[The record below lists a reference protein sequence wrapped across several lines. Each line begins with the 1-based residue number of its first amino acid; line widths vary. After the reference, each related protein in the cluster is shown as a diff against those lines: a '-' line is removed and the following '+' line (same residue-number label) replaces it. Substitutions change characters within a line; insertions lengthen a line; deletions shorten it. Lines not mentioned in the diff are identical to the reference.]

1 LVWDSEPVRDVFLVI
16 NGSGILSN
24 AFVHPAFKDL
34 LKTRHVAYMTYD
46 KPGIHAPFDDPAKVQ
61 RDYATLERYTVGDG
75 VECATHA
82 LQWAREKLGPSVR
95 LHVRAHSEGALVA
108 LYTYESLLEHDTE
121 TAQSIVTF
129 VLSGLALDPIDGILE
144 HQLTVAPDGAR
155 LRRSLASCDWAVLRE
170 HLGISC
176 AYIDDAKKRPSGRAM
191 FERLAARAPSARF
204 VVFQGTDDWNTPVE
218 PVRAL
223 EAWNAS
229 KGHLD
234 MAFHYYQ
241 GGHGGSDAVRVEIT
255 QLLRSLTSE

>member
-1 LVWDSEPVRDVFLVI
+1 
-16 NGSGILSN
+16 
-24 AFVHPAFKDL
+24 
-34 LKTRHVAYMTYD
+34 
-46 KPGIHAPFDDPAKVQ
+46 
-61 RDYATLERYTVGDG
+61 
-75 VECATHA
+75 
-82 LQWAREKLGPSVR
+82 
-95 LHVRAHSEGALVA
+95 
-108 LYTYESLLEHDTE
+108 
-121 TAQSIVTF
+121 
-129 VLSGLALDPIDGILE
+129 
-144 HQLTVAPDGAR
+144 
-155 LRRSLASCDWAVLRE
+155 
-170 HLGISC
+170 LGISC